1 MRKPA
6 MLANS
11 TTNTSPPASPPRP
24 SEGSRQVG
32 LGFGRQELIL
42 TVVGLL
48 LYAVITWFTSFMKLQ
63 ATSDVDLRPSV
74 VIPMLFGFAAGP
86 WVGFLSG
93 ILGNAISD
101 HFLYGSGV
109 ADWQWSAG
117 VGMMGLVPGLF
128 AATGL
133 RSYRGWLGQLQ
144 ALAVATLGLALG
156 MGFAAFIALWLC
168 SASSTLKS
176 CYVIPTT
183 FGIALNNSF
192 LPAFKVNFISTVL
205 LLPIVLFNLERLS
218 FRAEDWRSG
227 LFRRLALAIVTSAAL
242 PTGLLGFFLLQR
254 FSGEKGDGTILFQ
267 IGGTIIFSLLFTVA
281 NAGILA
287 RSFSRPL
294 LELAKA
300 AQAMRDGHFSK
311 AEAEEL
317 RENSASDEISQLS
330 QVFGSMAADVIA
342 REDNLKQ
349 QVEEL
354 RIEIDESK
362 RQKQV
367 ADIIESDFFR
377 ELRSKATNLRARSR
391 SGGSG
396 GGSSEGG

>member
-1 MRKPA
+1 
-6 MLANS
+6 MLANPA
-11 TTNTSPPASPPRP
+11 TNTAAPAPQPRP
-24 SEGSRQVG
+24 SEGSRRVG

-42 TVVGLL
+42 TVLGFL
-48 LYAVITWFTSFMKLQ
+48 LYAAVTWFTSFMKLQ

-93 ILGNAISD
+93 LLGNAISD

-128 AATGL
+128 AASGS

-144 ALAVATLGLALG
+144 ALAVALLSIGLG

-168 SASSTLKS
+168 NEGSTLKS

-183 FGIALNNSF
+183 FNVALNNAF
-192 LPAFKVNFISTVL
+192 LPAFKVNAISTVL

-218 FRAEDWRSG
+218 FRRDDWNSG
-227 LFRRLALAIVTSAAL
+227 LFRRLTVAIVVSAML

-254 FSGEKGDGTILFQ
+254 FSGEKGDPTILFQ
-267 IGGTIIFSLLFTVA
+267 LGGTIIFSLLFTVA

-294 LELAKA
+294 LELTKA

-311 AEAEEL
+311 AAAEEL

-330 QVFGSMAADVIA
+330 QVFGSMAADVMA

-367 ADIIESDFFR
+367 ADIIDSDFFR
-377 ELRSKATNLRARSR
+377 DLRGKAANMRARSR
-391 SGGSG
+391 SGG
-396 GGSSEGG
+396 GSSSEQG